1 VLKGADPGD
10 KVGEIKG
17 RVDIVELIS
26 EYVSLKKAG
35 RNFLGLCPFH
45 SEKTPSFTVNRE
57 RQMYYC
63 FGCGEKGDVF
73 AFLMRLNNATFP
85 ETLKLLADKAGVV
98 LPASSFRKDG
108 KTSSTARE
116 QIIHINSIAAAYFT
130 GNLFSPNGKAALS
143 YLQERGLKES
153 TIEVF
158 GLGYAPDGWRNL
170 KNQLEKRK
178 VPLKLAAEAGLI
190 VIREDRSDVLYDR
203 FRNRLMFPVKDVD
216 GRIIAFGGR
225 ILGDGEPKYLNSPES
240 PAYIKGRQ
248 LYGLNQAKEAIRQ
261 CGYAILVEGY
271 FDLIVLW
278 DAGIKNVVATLG
290 TALTKDHIAL
300 IKRYTEQV
308 AVLFDA
314 DEAGKKALAR
324 SVEMFVAAHM
334 DARAVVLPEGLDPD
348 DFVRRSGGDALK
360 RLVEGAPSIVDYY
373 IDSVIGRGSSF
384 EERGGAAVRA
394 AAFITG
400 IEDVIDRNLFI
411 KRVAE
416 KLGIDQD
423 ILKKEVHSRLYP
435 KMAKEASSLRQPKR
449 EALGPEFNLLH
460 LLMEYPDIL
469 PAIVESRVM
478 EFFLDQELKSI
489 GQAWADY
496 VLKEATINP
505 GEALSYLQKRNPA
518 GPAETLLKLL
528 FQENP
533 FSRESLASLTSDMIR
548 QVKRRWYK
556 EQQKNITERILN
568 AQTSGDQAPV
578 PELVKEKERLLRE
591 EKEL

>member
-1 VLKGADPGD
+1 MKGADPGD

-85 ETLKLLADKAGVV
+85 ETLKLLADKTGVV

-116 QIIHINSIAAAYFT
+116 QIIHINSIAASYFT

-170 KNQLEKRK
+170 KNQLEQKK

-190 VIREDRSDVLYDR
+190 VIREDRPDVLYDR

-261 CGYAILVEGY
+261 SGYAILVEGY

-300 IKRYTEQV
+300 IKRYTDQV

-360 RLVEGAPSIVDYY
+360 RLVEEAPSIVDYY
-373 IDSVIGRGSSF
+373 IDSMIGRGSSF

-435 KMAKEASSLRQPKR
+435 KMAKEAQSLRQPKR

-469 PAIVESRVM
+469 PAIVESRAM
-478 EFFLDQELKSI
+478 EYFIDQELKSI

-505 GEALSYLQKRNPA
+505 GEALSYLQKRNPS

-528 FQENP
+528 FQESP
-533 FSRESLASLTSDMIR
+533 FSRESLASLASDMIR

-568 AQTSGDQAPV
+568 AQTSGDQASV

>member
-1 VLKGADPGD
+1 LKGADPGD

>member
-130 GNLFSPNGKAALS
+130 GNLFSPHGKAALS

>member
-1 VLKGADPGD
+1 LKGADPGD

-130 GNLFSPNGKAALS
+130 GNLFSPHGKAALS